1 MRPAFGPECRE
12 RRFTGTYGSGL
23 MTKHIFVTGGVVSS
37 IGKGLTSASIGM
49 LLEARGLRVR
59 MQKLDPYI
67 NVDPGT
73 MSPYQHGEVYVLE
86 DGSETDLDL
95 GHYERFT
102 DGPLTR
108 DSNYTTGQIYLSVI
122 EKERKGQ
129 FLGKTVQV
137 IPHITDEIK
146 SVIRKVG
153 ENDVD
158 VVITEIGGTVGD
170 IESLPFLEAI
180 RQYPLIAGK
189 ENCLFIH
196 LTLVP
201 YLKAAG
207 ELKTKPTQ
215 HSVGQ
220 LRQIGIQPDILI
232 CRCELPIS
240 REEREKIA
248 LFCNLQPQAVI
259 EERDK
264 DFSIYE
270 VPLSLVSNGLDELI
284 IKRLGLTAGPPNLE
298 PYNEILHRLRNPQHE
313 ISIAVVGKYAEH
325 KDAYKSIYESI
336 DHAGIHHHAQIRIG
350 RIQAADVENEGPE
363 CLLSG
368 YDGILVPGGFGER
381 GIEGKVQAIRYA
393 REKRIPFFG
402 ICLGMQTAVIE
413 YGRHVMGLD
422 QAHSTEFDKN
432 TPHPVICLLNEQR
445 EITHLGG
452 TMRLGAQ
459 PARLTPGSGAHR
471 MYGRDDISE
480 RHRHRYEF
488 NNVYR
493 QQYEA
498 HGMSFAGTSPD
509 GQLVEIV
516 ELPNHPWFVAV
527 QFHPEFKS
535 KPTKAHPLFAGFVAA
550 AIDRQT
556 RRQKKGSE
564 ASETVV

>member
-1 MRPAFGPECRE
+1 
-12 RRFTGTYGSGL
+12 

-49 LLEARGLRVR
+49 LLEARGLKIR

-73 MSPYQHGEVYVLE
+73 MSPYQHGEVYVLD

-102 DGPLTR
+102 AAPLSR

-153 ENDVD
+153 SPDVD

-180 RQYPLIAGK
+180 RQFPLIVGR
-189 ENCLFIH
+189 ENCLYIH

-232 CRCELPIS
+232 CRCEQPIS
-240 REEREKIA
+240 RDERDKIA
-248 LFCNLQPQAVI
+248 LFCNLKPQEVV

-284 IKRLGLTAGPPNLE
+284 VNRLAITTSPPNLE
-298 PYNEILHRLRNPQHE
+298 PVEEILHRLRNPKHE

-325 KDAYKSIYESI
+325 KDAYKSIYESL
-336 DHAGIHHHAQIRIG
+336 DHAGIHHYAQIRIG
-350 RIQAADVENEGPE
+350 RIQSEDIENEGAE
-363 CLLSG
+363 VLLSG

-381 GIEGKVQAIRYA
+381 GINGKLQTIRYA
-393 REKRIPFFG
+393 REKGIPFFG
-402 ICLGMQTAVIE
+402 ICLGMQCAVIE
-413 YGRHVMGLD
+413 FARNVVGLPA
-422 QAHSTEFDKN
+422 AHSTEFDKDCS
-432 TPHPVICLLNEQR
+432 HPVICLLNEQR
-445 EITHLGG
+445 QITQLGG
-452 TMRLGAQ
+452 TMRLGSQKATLQ
-459 PARLTPGSGAHR
+459 EGSRSLQA
-471 MYGRDDISE
+471 YGQSDIAE

-488 NNVYR
+488 NNQYR
-493 QQYEA
+493 QQFEA
-498 HGMSFAGTSPD
+498 HGLRFAGTSPD
-509 GQLVEIV
+509 GSLVEIV
-516 ELPNHPWFVAV
+516 ELPDHPWFLAV

-535 KPTKAHPLFAGFVAA
+535 KPTQAHPLFASFVQA
-550 AIDRQT
+550 AIDRRA
-556 RRQKKGSE
+556 RRKRSSDSQLQPQ
-564 ASETVV
+564 